1 MGSEVGGL
9 STALGLFARP
19 LSIVSTE
26 SVVVMEWKGM
36 RTSIAHQPQHLPGG
50 PPGLQSTCACPS
62 TPSPRLIRSKLSTAD
77 LPRAPARCS
86 IRPSHR
92 SKMAVAVCSRNG
104 ASRGLFMTS
113 PCRPDKPPEHTSRGF
128 RTRSWPVELS
138 RAPDSSC
145 TAQPRAR
152 GSKFQLNPSSWAREV
167 PVFHSCALHLALF
180 GAELQSTCS

>member
-1 MGSEVGGL
+1 MGQSL
-9 STALGLFARP
+9 SSIRAHGPEQGRSCACAL
-19 LSIVSTE
+19 
-26 SVVVMEWKGM
+26 
-36 RTSIAHQPQHLPGG
+36 HLLRVHWEG
-50 PPGLQSTCACPS
+50 PPGLQSPCSCPS

-86 IRPSHR
+86 IRPLHR

-128 RTRSWPVELS
+128 RTRRWPVELS

-152 GSKFQLNPSSWAREV
+152 GSKFQLNPSSWARAV
-167 PVFHSCALHLALF
+167 PILHSCALHLSLF

>member
-9 STALGLFARP
+9 STALGLFASP

-36 RTSIAHQPQHLPGG
+36 RTSIATRAALPGDAAVDV
-50 PPGLQSTCACPS
+50 QSTCSCPS

-86 IRPSHR
+86 IRPLHR

-128 RTRSWPVELS
+128 RTRRWPVELS

-152 GSKFQLNPSSWAREV
+152 GPKYYLDPSS
-167 PVFHSCALHLALF
+167 
-180 GAELQSTCS
+180 